1 VFITKLDY
9 RVLPGVS
16 ITYDSDLSS
25 PTYGKYFRTGTTT
38 EVFFWDKTVFEN
50 KSWTVAYSPTL
61 QNFISFYSFL
71 PNYYIPLLTNFQTVI
86 NTATGASTWN
96 HNLNP
101 YTYQTY
107 YNVLYPYILE
117 HTASSMPK
125 TSMVNSVTLIQDIQ
139 EYLSDYEFYSLASA
153 NNNNTANF
161 TKAIVYNKEQSS
173 GVINLVPELFG
184 NTAQK
189 IAYPRMTVNGIETLL
204 SRRENVY
211 AFNGFWT
218 VNNQNSGQ
226 PLWSTKW
233 SDVQNQYPIDK
244 VPNTKTVRPVSVAY
258 QKQKIKSDFCKVR
271 LIQDKFD
278 RYKFINHIQITQIQ
292 P

>member
-1 VFITKLDY
+1 
-9 RVLPGVS
+9 
-16 ITYDSDLSS
+16 
-25 PTYGKYFRTGTTT
+25 
-38 EVFFWDKTVFEN
+38 
-50 KSWTVAYSPTL
+50 
-61 QNFISFYSFL
+61 
-71 PNYYIPLLTNFQTVI
+71 
-86 NTATGASTWN
+86 
-96 HNLNP
+96 
-101 YTYQTY
+101 
-107 YNVLYPYILE
+107 
-117 HTASSMPK
+117 
-125 TSMVNSVTLIQDIQ
+125 
-139 EYLSDYEFYSLASA
+139 
-153 NNNNTANF
+153 
-161 TKAIVYNKEQSS
+161 
-173 GVINLVPELFG
+173 
-184 NTAQK
+184 
-189 IAYPRMTVNGIETLL
+189 MTVNGIETLL